1 MIEGRFLRPQL
12 LRPPHCDDHDAANTA
27 KLKDNYIAIMAVAND
42 LEF

>member
-1 MIEGRFLRPQL
+1 MINRNILRPQL
-12 LRPPHCDDHDAANTA
+12 LRPPDCDDHDAANTA